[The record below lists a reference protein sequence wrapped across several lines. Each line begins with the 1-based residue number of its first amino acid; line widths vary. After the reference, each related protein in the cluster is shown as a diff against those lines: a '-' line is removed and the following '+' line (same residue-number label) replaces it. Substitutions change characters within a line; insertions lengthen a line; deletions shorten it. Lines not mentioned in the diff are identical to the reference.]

1 MKLAFL
7 LAAAC
12 ALAAP
17 ALSQSLA
24 AGNCSKAAQLDV
36 SDMAK
41 GGVIIITGPCAE
53 AGPAREVIHIARPGE
68 LMATTVVIRRKE
80 GAASQ
85 QSGVIKVS
93 DRGGF
98 SGSTQARIIRVGD

>member
-1 MKLAFL
+1 MKLAIL

-17 ALSQSLA
+17 AIAQPLA
-24 AGNCSKAAQLDV
+24 GGDCSKAAQLDV
-36 SDMAK
+36 SNMSK

-68 LMATTVVIRRKE
+68 PMATTVVIRRRE
-80 GAASQ
+80 GGASQ
-85 QSGVIKVS
+85 QSAVIKVS
-93 DRGGF
+93 DRKGF
-98 SGSTQARIIRVGD
+98 SGSTQARIIRVGE

>member
-1 MKLAFL
+1 MKLAIL
-7 LAAAC
+7 LAAIC
-12 ALAAP
+12 AFAAP
-17 ALSQSLA
+17 ASAQQLA
-24 AGNCSKAAQLDV
+24 GANCSKAAQLDV

-53 AGPAREVIHIARPGE
+53 AGPAREVIHVARPGE
-68 LMATTVVIRRKE
+68 PMATTVVIRRKE